1 MDPPQTPCNALIL
14 NGEPATLVVGG
25 YKQPPNVSQPLL
37 ERLDATA
44 SRLRSVARWATVGW
58 VTAAAIGLT
67 ALLVLVDWLGRFND
81 PGLRWLFSLTLIG
94 ATIGV
99 AGWAKR
105 RLTPP
110 DATRL
115 GVAQRLQRVRPDLG
129 SRLAS
134 AVEFAASDAGDPT
147 AGSEQL
153 RRAVVLEASNSTDSL
168 PFDAVV
174 DRTPLQQAT
183 RWLAGAAAAMA
194 IVALVSGTALGTG
207 LYRLAAPWA
216 HAPWPRMVTLR
227 AVDPPTTLARGATFE
242 ATAVNES
249 GPLPGDVR
257 IEYRFA
263 SDQEGSNRRETAPA
277 QLVGDQAVATR
288 ERVQRAFA
296 YRFVGG
302 DDDTMAWIDLEVID
316 PPVAERYTVYA
327 KPPAYSG
334 LPTLME
340 SSGPLRVLAGSEIN
354 LRGASDK
361 PLAASTVVLPG
372 GTEVKL
378 RLDDEKK
385 QFVSFPLGWR
395 AEVVEDAAAKPTYEV
410 RLEGDSGVKGI
421 VGPHRYEVVADA
433 PPEAKWRATEE
444 DDVVT
449 ARAIVAIAGVATDNL
464 ALARVDLEWTAPPA
478 EEGEEPAPQR
488 ELIGEGEATPPAR
501 ASLDDGDEAPI
512 DYDWDLEALGVEPGN
527 ELVVSLVAT
536 DYAGQ
541 EGRTKSPRRLLVVT
555 DDEYQSRLA
564 ERQSR
569 LLGQVQQ
576 AIATQRD
583 ATTATGDLAADTQQ
597 AGAVDR
603 AQLDRLTSIEFQQRE
618 AAAAVDDPSSG
629 AAAAA
634 KRLLED
640 LQRSRLEA
648 PELAQQLAS
657 AAETLE
663 QVGEGEMPAARG
675 ELASARRVG
684 QRANEPNAD
693 MQQAA
698 GEFLERLGDAQT
710 QQAEAMER
718 LEQVADLLTSWADYQ
733 RFAGEAAA
741 LEKMQRGLADEAQK
755 QAAAMASK
763 LMPDPTQAERDKLL
777 TSQAEV
783 ARRFDKLRAAM
794 QKLLASQPE
803 DAEPTTASESV
814 SDALAESDDAD
825 VAGKLR
831 EASSDLARSRTG
843 AASQAQRG
851 AADGLQ
857 AMVEALRQRTT
868 TDPEE
873 LAKRLEQE
881 KERLAEVQRE
891 VEELKQR
898 PDTRQ
903 TAQARQRAASRAARA
918 SRRLERLTA
927 SQAAASTSQGAQQ
940 TSGEEQQGSQQEQLA
955 QAEESFE
962 QAQRE
967 IDQAIREMQNRQ
979 TQRLLDQ
986 LKARIDG
993 YIERQEGVLDT
1004 TIGLEHAAD
1013 RQRLDAEAP
1022 ELAASERDLADE
1034 LSRFAEE
1041 LGKRAV
1047 FELALGGAADQTTEA
1062 ASRLEE
1068 SRVDSSTQRL
1078 ESMALRRLQHIKEV
1092 LEQTPPEPQE
1102 DQPQQEGG
1110 GGGQGGQ
1117 PPPPSPIDVAELKM
1131 LRLMQLEVLSET
1143 DAYEADTATARRSGE
1158 PLPPDWGDQGQEL
1171 ADRQR
1176 RLAELALELSER
1188 DNDPEA
1194 EPPPE

>member
-1 MDPPQTPCNALIL
+1 
-14 NGEPATLVVGG
+14 
-25 YKQPPNVSQPLL
+25 
-37 ERLDATA
+37 
-44 SRLRSVARWATVGW
+44 LRSVARQATVGW
-58 VTAAAIGLT
+58 AVAAAVGVT

-81 PGLRWLFSLTLIG
+81 PGLRWLFSLSLIG
-94 ATIGV
+94 ATVGAAV
-99 AGWAKR
+99 WAWR
-105 RLTPP
+105 RLTPH

-134 AVEFAASDAGDPT
+134 AVEFAASDAADPT

-153 RRAVVLEASNSTDSL
+153 RRAVVLEASNSADSL

-174 DRTPLQQAT
+174 DRKPLMQAT

-194 IVALVSGTALGTG
+194 IVALIAGPALGTG

-216 HAPWPRMVTLR
+216 HAPWPRLVTLR

-263 SDQEGSNRRETAPA
+263 EEQAGANRRETAPA
-277 QLVGDQAVATR
+277 QLVGEQAIATR

-302 DDDTMAWIDLEVID
+302 DDDTMAWIDLKVID
-316 PPVAERYTVYA
+316 PPVAERYAVKIT
-327 KPPAYSG
+327 PPTYSG
-334 LPTLME
+334 LPLSE
-340 SSGPLRVLAGSEIN
+340 SSGPLRVLAGSE
-354 LRGASDK
+354 LALSGASNK
-361 PLAASTVVLPG
+361 PLTTAMIALPG
-372 GTEVKL
+372 DAKVEL
-378 RLDDEKK
+378 QLDETKK
-385 QFVSFPLGWR
+385 QFATPANGLK
-395 AEVVEDAAAKPTYEV
+395 AEVNDDATAQTYEV
-410 RLEGDSGVKGI
+410 RLEGDSGVTGV
-421 VGPHRYEVVADA
+421 VGPHRYEVIADA
-433 PPEAKWRATEE
+433 PPEVKWRATEE

-464 ALARVDLEWTAPPA
+464 ALARVDLEWTAPPLVEETGET

-488 ELIGEGEATPPAR
+488 ELIGEGEASPPAR

-512 DYDWDLEALGVEPGN
+512 NYDWDLEALGVQPGT
-527 ELVVSLVAT
+527 ELVVSIVAT
-536 DYAGQ
+536 DYADQ
-541 EGRTKSPRRLLVVT
+541 EGRTDSPRRLLVVT

-583 ATTATGDLAADTQQ
+583 ATTATRDLAADSQD

-629 AAAAA
+629 AAATA
-634 KRLLED
+634 KKLLED
-640 LQRSRLEA
+640 LRRSRLEA
-648 PELAQQLAS
+648 PELAQQLA
-657 AAETLE
+657 AAGETLE
-663 QVGEGEMPAARG
+663 QLGEGAMPAARG

-684 QRANEPNAD
+684 QRATEANAD
-693 MQQAA
+693 KQQAA
-698 GEFLERLGDAQT
+698 GEFQERLGEAQT

-755 QAAAMASK
+755 QAGAMASK

-783 ARRFDKLRAAM
+783 ARRFDKLRGAM

-831 EASSDLARSRTG
+831 EASSDLARNRLG

-851 AADGLQ
+851 AAEGLQ
-857 AMVEALRQRTT
+857 AMLEALRQRTT

-873 LAKRLEQE
+873 LTKRLEQE
-881 KERLAEVQRE
+881 KQRLAEVQRE
-891 VEELKQR
+891 VEDLKQR

-940 TSGEEQQGSQQEQLA
+940 TGGEEQEGSQQEQLA
-955 QAEESFE
+955 QAEQSFE

-979 TQRLLDQ
+979 TQKLLDQ

-1004 TIGLEHAAD
+1004 TIELQNAAD

-1022 ELAASERDLADE
+1022 ELATSERDLADE

-1062 ASRLEE
+1062 AGRLEE

-1102 DQPQQEGG
+1102 NQPPQEGG
-1110 GGGQGGQ
+1110 GGGQPGE

-1143 DAYEADTATARRSGE
+1143 DAYEADTATARRSGK
-1158 PLPPDWGDQGQEL
+1158 PLPPDWTDQGQDL
-1171 ADRQR
+1171 AGRQQ

-1188 DNDPEA
+1188 DNDPESEESDEA
-1194 EPPPE
+1194 PIPKPQ

>member
-1 MDPPQTPCNALIL
+1 
-14 NGEPATLVVGG
+14 
-25 YKQPPNVSQPLL
+25 VSQPLL

-44 SRLRSVARWATVGW
+44 NRLRSVARQATVGW
-58 VTAAAIGLT
+58 AIAAAVGVT

-81 PGLRWLFSLTLIG
+81 PGLRWLFSLSLIG
-94 ATIGV
+94 ATVGAAV
-99 AGWAKR
+99 WAWRKFS
-105 RLTPP
+105 PH

-153 RRAVVLEASNSTDSL
+153 RRAVVLEASNAADSL

-174 DRTPLQQAT
+174 DRKPLRQAT
-183 RWLAGAAAAMA
+183 RWLAGAAAVMA
-194 IVALVSGTALGTG
+194 IVALAAGPALGIG

-216 HAPWPRMVTLR
+216 HAPWPRLVTLR
-227 AVDPPTTLARGATFE
+227 AVDSPTTLARGATFE

-263 SDQEGSNRRETAPA
+263 DDQAGANRSETAPA
-277 QLVGDQAVATR
+277 QLVGEQAIATR
-288 ERVQRAFA
+288 ERVQRPFA

-302 DDDTMAWIDLEVID
+302 DDDTMAWTDLKVID
-316 PPVAERYTVYA
+316 PPVAERYVVTIT
-327 KPPAYSG
+327 PPTYSG
-334 LPTLME
+334 LPLSE
-340 SSGPLRVLAGSEIN
+340 SSGPLRVLAGSE
-354 LRGASDK
+354 LALSGASNK
-361 PLAASTVVLPG
+361 PLTAATITLPGDAKVVLQ
-372 GTEVKL
+372 
-378 RLDDEKK
+378 LDETKK
-385 QFVSFPLGWR
+385 QFATPAKNLK
-395 AEVVEDAAAKPTYEV
+395 AEINDDAASQTYEV
-410 RLEGDSGVKGI
+410 RLEGDSGVTGV

-433 PPEAKWRATEE
+433 PPEVKWRATEE

-464 ALARVDLEWTAPPA
+464 ALARVDLEWTAPPPA
-478 EEGEEPAPQR
+478 VEEIEETEEGEEPAPQR

-501 ASLDDGDEAPI
+501 ASLDDGDEASI
-512 DYDWDLEALGVEPGN
+512 NYDWDLEALGVQTGT
-527 ELVVSLVAT
+527 ELVVSIVAT
-536 DYAGQ
+536 DYANQ
-541 EGRTKSPRRLLVVT
+541 EGRTDSPRRLLVVT

-583 ATTATGDLAADTQQ
+583 ATTATRDLAADSQD

-629 AAAAA
+629 AAATA
-634 KRLLED
+634 KKLLED

-648 PELAQQLAS
+648 PELAQQLA
-657 AAETLE
+657 AAGETLE
-663 QVGEGEMPAARG
+663 QLGAGAMPAARG

-684 QRANEPNAD
+684 QRAGEPNAD
-693 MQQAA
+693 KQQAA
-698 GEFLERLGDAQT
+698 GEFQERLGEAQM

-741 LEKMQRGLADEAQK
+741 LEKMQRALADEAQK
-755 QAAAMASK
+755 QAGAMASK

-783 ARRFDKLRAAM
+783 ARRFDKLRGAM

-831 EASSDLARSRTG
+831 EASSDLARNRLG

-851 AADGLQ
+851 AAEGLQ
-857 AMVEALRQRTT
+857 AMLEALRQRTT

-891 VEELKQR
+891 VEDLKQR

-918 SRRLERLTA
+918 SRRLERLSA
-927 SQAAASTSQGAQQ
+927 SQAAESTSQGAEQ
-940 TSGEEQQGSQQEQLA
+940 TGGEEQEGSQQEQLA
-955 QAEESFE
+955 QAEKSFE

-979 TQRLLDQ
+979 TQKLLDQ

-1004 TIGLEHAAD
+1004 TIDLQNAAD

-1022 ELAASERDLADE
+1022 ELATSERDLADE

-1041 LGKRAV
+1041 MGKRAV

-1062 ASRLEE
+1062 AGRLEE

-1102 DQPQQEGG
+1102 NQPQQNG
-1110 GGGQGGQ
+1110 GGGQPGE

-1143 DAYEADTATARRSGE
+1143 DAYEADTATARRSGK
-1158 PLPPDWGDQGQEL
+1158 PLPPDWTDQGQDL
-1171 ADRQR
+1171 AGRQQ

-1188 DNDPEA
+1188 DNDPEEEENEEA
-1194 EPPPE
+1194 PMSKPQ

>member
-1 MDPPQTPCNALIL
+1 
-14 NGEPATLVVGG
+14 
-25 YKQPPNVSQPLL
+25 VSQPLL

-44 SRLRSVARWATVGW
+44 NRLRSVARQATVGW
-58 VTAAAIGLT
+58 AVAAAVGVT

-94 ATIGV
+94 ATIGAAV
-99 AGWAKR
+99 WAWR
-105 RLTPP
+105 RLSPH

-115 GVAQRLQRVRPDLG
+115 GVAQRLQRVRPELG

-153 RRAVVLEASNSTDSL
+153 RRAVVLEASNSADSL
-168 PFDAVV
+168 PFEAVV
-174 DRTPLQQAT
+174 DRKPLQQAT
-183 RWLAGAAAAMA
+183 RWLVGSVAASA
-194 IVALVSGTALGTG
+194 IVALIAGSALGTG

-216 HAPWPRMVTLR
+216 HAPWPRLVTLR
-227 AVDPPTTLARGATFE
+227 AVDSPTTLARGATFE
-242 ATAVNES
+242 ATAVNET

-263 SDQEGSNRRETAPA
+263 DDQAGANRNETAPA
-277 QLVGDQAVATR
+277 QLVGEQAIATR

-302 DDDTMAWIDLEVID
+302 DDDTMAWIDLKVID
-316 PPVAERYTVYA
+316 PPVAERYAVTIT
-327 KPPAYSG
+327 PPTYSG
-334 LPTLME
+334 LPLSE
-340 SSGPLRVLAGSEIN
+340 SSGPLRVLAGSE
-354 LRGASDK
+354 LAVSGASNK
-361 PLAASTVVLPG
+361 PLTAATVALPDDAKV
-372 GTEVKL
+372 EL
-378 RLDDEKK
+378 QLDETKK
-385 QFVSFPLGWR
+385 QFVTSANGLK
-395 AEVVEDAAAKPTYEV
+395 AEVNDNATSQTYEV
-410 RLEGDSGVKGI
+410 GLEGDSGVTGV

-433 PPEAKWRATEE
+433 PPEVKWRATDE

-501 ASLDDGDEAPI
+501 ASLDDGDEATI
-512 DYDWDLEALGVEPGN
+512 NYDWDLETLAAQPGT
-527 ELVVSLVAT
+527 ELVVSIVAT
-536 DYAGQ
+536 DYADQ
-541 EGRTKSPRRLLVVT
+541 EGRTDSPRRLLVVT

-583 ATTATGDLAADTQQ
+583 ATTATRDLAADSQD
-597 AGAVDR
+597 AGAVNR
-603 AQLDRLTSIEFQQRE
+603 SQLDRLTSIEFQQRE

-629 AAAAA
+629 AAATA
-634 KRLLED
+634 KKLLED
-640 LQRSRLEA
+640 LRRSRLEA
-648 PELAQQLAS
+648 PELAQQLA
-657 AAETLE
+657 AAGETLE
-663 QVGEGEMPAARG
+663 QLGEGAMPAARG

-684 QRANEPNAD
+684 QRATEANAD
-693 MQQAA
+693 KQQAA
-698 GEFLERLGDAQT
+698 GEFQERLGEAQT

-741 LEKMQRGLADEAQK
+741 LEKMQRTLADEAQK
-755 QAAAMASK
+755 QAGAMASK

-783 ARRFDKLRAAM
+783 ARRFDKLRGAM

-831 EASSDLARSRTG
+831 EASSDLARNRLG

-851 AADGLQ
+851 AAEGLQ
-857 AMVEALRQRTT
+857 AMLEALRQRTT

-891 VEELKQR
+891 VEDLKQR

-927 SQAAASTSQGAQQ
+927 SQAAESTSQGAQQ
-940 TSGEEQQGSQQEQLA
+940 TGGEEQEGSQQEQLA
-955 QAEESFE
+955 QAEKSFE

-979 TQRLLDQ
+979 TQKLLDQ

-1004 TIGLEHAAD
+1004 TIDLQNAAD

-1022 ELAASERDLADE
+1022 ELATSQRDLADE

-1102 DQPQQEGG
+1102 NQPPQEGG
-1110 GGGQGGQ
+1110 GGGQPGE

-1143 DAYEADTATARRSGE
+1143 DAYEADTATARRSGK
-1158 PLPPDWGDQGQEL
+1158 PLPPDWTDQGQDL
-1171 ADRQR
+1171 AGRQR

-1188 DNDPEA
+1188 DNDPEEEEA
-1194 EPPPE
+1194 PMSKPQ

>member
-1 MDPPQTPCNALIL
+1 M
-14 NGEPATLVVGG
+14 
-25 YKQPPNVSQPLL
+25 PNPLL
-37 ERLDATA
+37 DRLDATA
-44 SRLRSVARWATVGW
+44 ARLRSIARRATVGW
-58 VTAAAIGLT
+58 AIAAAVGVT

-94 ATIGV
+94 ATVG
-99 AGWAKR
+99 AGMWAWR
-105 RLTPP
+105 RLSPH

-115 GVAQRLQRVRPDLG
+115 GVAQRLQRVRPELG

-134 AVEFAASDAGDPT
+134 AVEFAASEAGDPT

-153 RRAVVLEASNSTDSL
+153 RRAVVLEASNAADSL
-168 PFDAVV
+168 PFDAVI
-174 DRTPLQQAT
+174 DRTPSKLAM
-183 RWLAGAAAAMA
+183 RWLAGAGAVMA
-194 IVALVSGTALGTG
+194 IVALVAGTALGTG

-216 HAPWPRMVTLR
+216 HAPWPRLVTLR
-227 AVDPPTTLARGATFE
+227 TVDSPTTLARGATFE

-263 SDQEGSNRRETAPA
+263 ANQEESNRRETAPA
-277 QLVGDQAVATR
+277 QLVGEQAIATR

-302 DDDTMAWIDLEVID
+302 DDDTMAWIDLKVID
-316 PPVAERYTVYA
+316 PPVAESYA
-327 KPPAYSG
+327 AYVKPPTYSG
-334 LPTLME
+334 LPLSE

-354 LRGASDK
+354 LRGASSK
-361 PLAASTVVLPG
+361 LLTAATVVLSG
-372 GTEVKL
+372 DVEVKL
-378 RLDDEKK
+378 RLDEEKK
-385 QFVSFPLGWR
+385 QFVLLGKDWI
-395 AEVVEDAAAKPTYEV
+395 AEPKEDAASSATYEV
-410 RLEGDSGVKGI
+410 RLEGDSGVTGV

-433 PPEAKWRATEE
+433 PPEVKWRATEE

-464 ALARVDLEWTAPPA
+464 ALARVDLEWTTLQV
-478 EEGEEPAPQR
+478 GDGQEPAPQR

-512 DYDWDLEALGVEPGN
+512 NYDWDLEALGVQPGD
-527 ELVVSLVAT
+527 ELIVSLVAT

-541 EGRTKSPRRLLVVT
+541 EGRTDSPRRLLVVT

-583 ATTATGDLAADTQQ
+583 ATTATRNLAADAQD

-618 AAAAVDDPSSG
+618 AAAAVDDPTSG
-629 AAAAA
+629 ATATA
-634 KRLLED
+634 KKLLED

-648 PELAQQLAS
+648 PELAQQLA
-657 AAETLE
+657 AAGETL
-663 QVGEGEMPAARG
+663 QQLGEGAMPAARG

-684 QRANEPNAD
+684 QRATEANAD
-693 MQQAA
+693 KQQAA
-698 GEFLERLGDAQT
+698 GEFQERLGEAQT

-755 QAAAMASK
+755 QAGAMASK

-783 ARRFDKLRAAM
+783 ARRFDKLRGAM

-803 DAEPTTASESV
+803 GAEPTTASESV

-831 EASSDLARSRTG
+831 EASSDLARSRLG

-851 AADGLQ
+851 AAEGLQ
-857 AMVEALRQRTT
+857 AMLEALRQRTT

-873 LAKRLEQE
+873 LAKRLEKE

-903 TAQARQRAASRAARA
+903 TAQARQRTASRAARA

-927 SQAAASTSQGAQQ
+927 SQAAESTSQGAQQ
-940 TSGEEQQGSQQEQLA
+940 TGGEEQEGSQQEQLA
-955 QAEESFE
+955 QAQQSFE

-979 TQRLLDQ
+979 TQKLLDQ

-1004 TIGLEHAAD
+1004 TIDLEHAAD

-1022 ELAASERDLADE
+1022 ELATNQRDLADE

-1047 FELALGGAADQTTEA
+1047 FKLALGGAADQTTEA

-1068 SRVDSSTQRL
+1068 SRVDTTTQRL

-1102 DQPQQEGG
+1102 NQPQQNG
-1110 GGGQGGQ
+1110 GGGQGGE

-1143 DAYEADTATARRSGE
+1143 DAYEADTATARRSGK
-1158 PLPPDWGDQGQEL
+1158 PLPPDWTDQGQDL
-1171 ADRQR
+1171 AGRQR

-1188 DNDPEA
+1188 DNDPESEENEEA
-1194 EPPPE
+1194 PIPKPQ